1 MKRMPAALRL
11 EVIDSIGPENV
22 SAAEL
27 GPIWVTMSVSWR
39 VVVWGSPN
47 RPRIETSA
55 ITAGNSESRP

>member
-1 MKRMPAALRL
+1 MIPAVPWF

-27 GPIWVTMSVSWR
+27 GPIWVTMSVICR
-39 VVVWGSPN
+39 VVVCGSPN

-55 ITAGNSESRP
+55 IRAGNSDSRP